1 MTSKEY
7 NDLKNEIDSLQTI
20 VAEQNETLK
29 KIHTAIVGNKE
40 FGQEGLVGLVKK
52 HDRWIESQKYMWAK
66 IYGGIVAGSGLVTFI
81 LQYLIKK

>member
-7 NDLKNEIDSLQTI
+7 NDLKKEIDALQEI
-20 VAEQNETLK
+20 VGEQNETLK

-52 HDRWIESQKYMWAK
+52 HERWIESQKYMWAK
-66 IYGGIVAGSGLVTFI
+66 IYGGIVAGSGIVTFI
-81 LQYLIKK
+81 LQYLLKN